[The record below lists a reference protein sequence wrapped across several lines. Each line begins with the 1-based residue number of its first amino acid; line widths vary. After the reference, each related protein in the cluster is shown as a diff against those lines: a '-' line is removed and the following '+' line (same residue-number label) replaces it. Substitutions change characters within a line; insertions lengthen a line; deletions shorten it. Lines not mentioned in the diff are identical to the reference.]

1 MRGRRR
7 GRGRA
12 GRGRV
17 SFERVEQ
24 LQDVVAV
31 RAARGWASRRAGRR
45 TQGGRRERVS
55 EGGAAGARERATDRL
70 VELRG
75 GGDVMAPSGSLCL

>member
-31 RAARGWASRRAGRR
+31 RAARGWASRRAGG
-45 TQGGRRERVS
+45 QADPSGEKG
-55 EGGAAGARERATDRL
+55 EGQRG
-70 VELRG
+70 RG
-75 GGDVMAPSGSLCL
+75 GGGEREGD